1 MGEASG
7 GGAARAGR
15 GSEEGSSEWGPQ
27 EGSGGGAGRGGV
39 DGAGLG
45 AWWCG
50 EALAVLRARAG
61 AHGLLET
68 PGWAAGDDGVK
79 RLRAGRWAVELVWPG
94 ENVCVLNLETGAL
107 QLCLP
112 LHSPY
117 KPDAPPLP
125 RTKWTRLPPPY
136 KVDAPPSPVQS
147 GRASL
152 PRTNRLV
159 PTIPTRLQKHRGR
172 GLRRCGAACRVAH
185 PPFACVR
192 GQVAHASRLR
202 ALRGGRGS
210 ARRPSEP
217 RRRARGAAPRPGA
230 TRARAARS
238 TDVGSGLGFG
248 RRLSGAGFR
257 AQAFGR
263 RPLRLSAPLSLVA
276 AECVSLCP
284 RLWPGMR
291 RCASAT
297 SMRARR

>member
-15 GSEEGSSEWGPQ
+15 GGEEGSSEWGPQ

-136 KVDAPPSPVQS
+136 KVDAPPSPVQTDWS
-147 GRASL
+147 QPYQLGSKNTADAA
-152 PRTNRLV
+152 
-159 PTIPTRLQKHRGR
+159 
-172 GLRRCGAACRVAH
+172 CGAAALRVELLT
-185 PPFACVR
+185 PRSRACGGRWLTPR
-192 GQVAHASRLR
+192 GFVLFGGAEGLPDAPANRGAALEALLR
-202 ALRGGRGS
+202 ALAPRVL
-210 ARRPSEP
+210 ARR
-217 RRRARGAAPRPGA
+217 APQ
-230 TRARAARS
+230 TW
-238 TDVGSGLGFG
+238 GLVWV
-248 RRLSGAGFR
+248 SGAGFR

-263 RPLRLSAPLSLVA
+263 RLSGA
-276 AECVSLCP
+276 
-284 RLWPGMR
+284 G
-291 RCASAT
+291 RCD
-297 SMRARR
+297 